1 MSPSLYSIYNGS
13 LWFPLFVI
21 VRFHST
27 SNSKP
32 TLENTPVEY
41 ILLLFGKK
49 KNKTKKQ
56 HTKLSLILKRN
67 SAQYQVYITRD
78 NISKYNYTVQNL
90 LWHYDSYYI
99 IFLN

>member
-49 KNKTKKQ
+49 KKQNKKTTYKTK
-56 HTKLSLILKRN
+56 LN
-67 SAQYQVYITRD
+67 S
-78 NISKYNYTVQNL
+78 
-90 LWHYDSYYI
+90 
-99 IFLN
+99 

>member
-1 MSPSLYSIYNGS
+1 MSPSLYSIYNGR
-13 LWFPLFVI
+13 LWFPLFVT
-21 VRFHST
+21 VLFHST

-49 KNKTKKQ
+49 KS
-56 HTKLSLILKRN
+56 TKLSLILKRN
-67 SAQYQVYITRD
+67 SAQHQVYITRD